1 MLPYASPVVLDGL
14 ALPLNPRRLARVNTV
29 AAAGSPLKFPEKLL
43 QELIHADPG
52 ILPVQEIDRGFSDLR
67 PVCQELPLASGTKYV
82 DNLLINPD
90 GRICIVECKL
100 WRNPEAVREVV
111 AQVLDYAA
119 ELSRLSYSELEK
131 AGAKASRQNERE
143 FLVRT
148 VLGDGASDE
157 LKVDF
162 IDALSLSLRNGT
174 FLLLIAGDGI
184 RAGLHQIADLLNR
197 STLGF
202 SLGLVEIAFY
212 GNVTTGPFYVQPRI
226 LFRTETVT
234 RTVFVLADKQGKLAI
249 ENVTAPT
256 KPQTIS
262 EQEFFQKLAAV
273 DPSYPGEVREL
284 IDAAKAAGCAPE
296 LRRTYLI
303 YAETIGQS
311 VNLGHINSDGT
322 VTIWGS
328 AARDGQIGRPL
339 GEEYMRTVAS
349 LLPSTDIKDSSADRG
364 SWYVR
369 YNGKS
374 SIPLK
379 ELLAR
384 KTDWIDAMARFVK
397 ELQQVAT

>member
-14 ALPLNPRRLARVNTV
+14 TLPLKPMRLARVSTI
-29 AAAGSPLKFPEKLL
+29 AATGSPLKFPEKLL

-52 ILPVQEIDRGFSDLR
+52 ILPVQEIDRAFSDLR
-67 PVCQELPLASGTKYV
+67 PICQELPLASGTKYV

-131 AGAKASRQNERE
+131 AAAKACRQNERE
-143 FLVRT
+143 FLVRSIF
-148 VLGDGASDE
+148 GDGASDE

-162 IDALSLSLRNGT
+162 IDALSQSLRNST

-184 RAGLHQIADLLNR
+184 RTGLHQIADLLNR
-197 STLGF
+197 SPLGF
-202 SLGLVEIAFY
+202 SLGLIEIAFY
-212 GNVTTGPFYVQPRI
+212 GYGETGPFYVQPRV

-234 RTVFVLADKQGKLAI
+234 RTVFILADKLGKLAI
-249 ENVTAPT
+249 EDVTEPT

-262 EQEFFQKLAAV
+262 EQEFFQKLATV
-273 DPSYPGEVREL
+273 DLSYPAEVSDL
-284 IDAAKAAGCAPE
+284 LDAVKAVGCSPE
-296 LRRTYLI
+296 LLRTYVI
-303 YAETIGQS
+303 YAEGGGQS
-311 VNLGHINSDGT
+311 INLAGISPNGM

-328 AARDGQIGRPL
+328 AGRDEQIGRNVGL
-339 GEEYMRTVAS
+339 EYMETVAR
-349 LLPSTDIKDSSADRG
+349 LIPGTDIKKTDPKPG
-364 SWYVR
+364 GWYVR
-369 YNGKS
+369 HDGRS

-379 ELLAR
+379 DLLAR
-384 KTDWIDAMARFVK
+384 KADWIAAMAKVVEGLRQI
-397 ELQQVAT
+397 ET